1 MSAPTTDSTTDVVVA
16 GTPTPSNGQPES
28 VATGPNIGAL
38 LWQITKFLGSLV
50 TSFVLILVIWWLFLL
65 AFPDIG
71 PIIGRTPVQ
80 VFQYLFTEP
89 GAADARSEI
98 FDNLAI
104 TLTDA
109 AIGFVV
115 GMTAALLV
123 AALFVVSR
131 PAAQTFMPIAML
143 LRSVPLVAMTP
154 LITLVVGRGIG
165 VVAVMGGIVVFFPA
179 LVMIMT
185 GLANAPTQINDV
197 IAVYGGNRWTAL
209 RRSAIPSAV
218 PSLFSAAK
226 ISVPGALVGATVAEW
241 LGTNK
246 GLGATLQQAL
256 PAAAYNEL
264 WASVLVITVASII
277 LYAIVGVVESIV
289 LAQMGMQQ
297 N

>member
-1 MSAPTTDSTTDVVVA
+1 MSASTTDIVPVSAA
-16 GTPTPSNGQPES
+16 GAPATEENGS
-28 VATGPNIGAL
+28 NIGGLA
-38 LWQITKFLGSLV
+38 WEIAKFLGSLLM
-50 TSFVLILVIWWLFLL
+50 SFVLILVIWWLFLL

-80 VFQYLFTEP
+80 VFQFLFTEP
-89 GAADARSEI
+89 ESAQARAEI
-98 FDNLAI
+98 VDNLWI

-109 AIGFVV
+109 AIGFVT
-115 GMTAALLV
+115 GMTAALLT
-123 AALFVVSR
+123 AAVFVVSR

-154 LITLVVGRGIG
+154 LITLVVGRGVA

-185 GLANAPTQINDV
+185 GLANAPRHINDV
-197 IAVYGGNRWTAL
+197 IAVYGGGRWTAL
-209 RRSAIPSAV
+209 RRAAIPSAV
-218 PSLFSAAK
+218 PSLFGAAK
-226 ISVPGALVGATVAEW
+226 ISVPGALIGATVAEW

-264 WASVLVITVASII
+264 WASVLVITVSSIV
-277 LYAIVGVVESIV
+277 LYAIVGVIESIV

>member
-1 MSAPTTDSTTDVVVA
+1 M
-16 GTPTPSNGQPES
+16 
-28 VATGPNIGAL
+28 GAL

-50 TSFVLILVIWWLFLL
+50 ASFVLILVIWWLFLL

-277 LYAIVGVVESIV
+277 LYAIVGVIESIV

>member
-1 MSAPTTDSTTDVVVA
+1 MSAPTTVSTTDVVVTESEGPGRPA
-16 GTPTPSNGQPES
+16 TTSRGPEI
-28 VATGPNIGAL
+28 TGL
-38 LWQITKFLGSLV
+38 LWQITKFLGSLLM
-50 TSFVLILVIWWLFLL
+50 SFVLILVIWWLFLL
-65 AFPDIG
+65 AYPDIG

-98 FDNLAI
+98 FSNLWI

-115 GMTAALLV
+115 GMAAALIT

-154 LITLVVGRGIG
+154 LITLVVGRGVG
-165 VVAVMGGIVVFFPA
+165 VVGVMGGIVVFFPA

-185 GLANAPTQINDV
+185 GLSNAPKQINDV

-209 RRSAIPSAV
+209 RRAAIPSAV

-277 LYAIVGVVESIV
+277 LYAIVGVIESIV

-297 N
+297 H

>member
-264 WASVLVITVASII
+264 WASVLVLSLIHI
-277 LYAIVGVVESIV
+277 
-289 LAQMGMQQ
+289 
-297 N
+297 

>member
-1 MSAPTTDSTTDVVVA
+1 MSAPTTVSTTDVVVTESE
-16 GTPTPSNGQPES
+16 GPGQP
-28 VATGPNIGAL
+28 ATTSRGPEITGL
-38 LWQITKFLGSLV
+38 LWQITKFLGSLLM
-50 TSFVLILVIWWLFLL
+50 SFVLILVIWWLFLL
-65 AFPDIG
+65 AYPDIG

-98 FDNLAI
+98 FSNLWI

-115 GMTAALLV
+115 GMAAALIT

-154 LITLVVGRGIG
+154 LITLVVGRGVG

-185 GLANAPTQINDV
+185 GLSNAPKQINDV

-209 RRSAIPSAV
+209 RRAAIPSAV

-246 GLGATLQQAL
+246 GLGATLQQTL

-277 LYAIVGVVESIV
+277 LYAIVGVIESIV

-297 N
+297 H

>member
-1 MSAPTTDSTTDVVVA
+1 MSAPTTVSTTDVVVTESE
-16 GTPTPSNGQPES
+16 GPGQP
-28 VATGPNIGAL
+28 ATTSRGPEITGL
-38 LWQITKFLGSLV
+38 LWQITKFLGSLLM
-50 TSFVLILVIWWLFLL
+50 SFVLILVIWWLFLL
-65 AFPDIG
+65 AYPDIG

-98 FDNLAI
+98 FSNLWI

-115 GMTAALLV
+115 GMAAALIT

-154 LITLVVGRGIG
+154 LITLVVGRGVG

-185 GLANAPTQINDV
+185 GLSNAPKQINDV

-209 RRSAIPSAV
+209 RRAAIPSAV

-277 LYAIVGVVESIV
+277 LYAIVGVIESIV

-297 N
+297 H

>member
-1 MSAPTTDSTTDVVVA
+1 MTAA
-16 GTPTPSNGQPES
+16 GLWS
-28 VATGPNIGAL
+28 IGR
-38 LWQITKFLGSLV
+38 FLGSLLL
-50 TSFVLILVIWWLFLL
+50 SFVLILVIWWLFLL

-71 PIIGRTPVQ
+71 PIIGRTPVD
-80 VFQYLFTEP
+80 VFGYLFTDP
-89 GAADARSEI
+89 DAAASRAEI
-98 FDNLAI
+98 LDNLWI

-115 GMTAALLV
+115 GMTAAV
-123 AALFVVSR
+123 ATAALFVLSR

-154 LITLVVGRGIG
+154 LITLIVGRGVA

-185 GLANAPTQINDV
+185 GLANAPRQINDV
-197 IAVYGGNRWTAL
+197 ITVYGGSKMTAL
-209 RRSAIPSAV
+209 RMAAIPAAV

-226 ISVPGALVGATVAEW
+226 VSVPGAIVGATVAEW
-241 LGTNK
+241 LGTNE

-256 PAAAYNEL
+256 PAAAYDEL
-264 WASVLVITVASII
+264 WASVLVITVASIVV
-277 LYAIVGVVESIV
+277 YAFVGVAETIV
-289 LAQMGMQQ
+289 LARMGMQQ